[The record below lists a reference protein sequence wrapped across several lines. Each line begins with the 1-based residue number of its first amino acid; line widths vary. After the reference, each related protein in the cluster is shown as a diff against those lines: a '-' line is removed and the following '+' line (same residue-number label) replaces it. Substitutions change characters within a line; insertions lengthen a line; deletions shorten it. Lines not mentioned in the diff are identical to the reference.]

1 MHKLGAA
8 NVSHTKYRKNLT
20 CNDTIPNPTK
30 VGVSEGRATWKLF
43 RLSST
48 KLTHGTQ
55 NSEILSHCPRGV
67 PLGVPPGARQTLD
80 VVLANRMH
88 NLFGSI
94 TKAGFQSASCF
105 YPGMVEWN

>member
-1 MHKLGAA
+1 MDDFQRTSGGIRFRYTPLMLMLQREFG
-8 NVSHTKYRKNLT
+8 NIVPGRVHT
-20 CNDTIPNPTK
+20 
-30 VGVSEGRATWKLF
+30 
-43 RLSST
+43 
-48 KLTHGTQ
+48 
-55 NSEILSHCPRGV
+55 
-67 PLGVPPGARQTLD
+67 GARQALD